1 MSVLK
6 KEDLIYLA
14 GFIDGDGCILAQIV
28 KRDDYKFQF
37 QIRVSIMMYQKTSR
51 HWFLLHWLNILKIG
65 TLRKKNDF
73 MSELA
78 IVGVTPVKKLLL
90 QLLPYLMVKKPTA
103 KLVLEIIEKL
113 ESVNNRSDFIE
124 VCKLV
129 DKIAEH
135 TDSKKRKITTDYVI
149 KYYSDNKFSCS

>member
-6 KEDLIYLA
+6 KEDLLYLA

-37 QIRVSIMMYQKTSR
+37 QIRVSIMLYQKTSR
-51 HWFLLHWLNILKIG
+51 HWFLLQWLNILNMG
-65 TLRKKNDF
+65 SLRKKNDS

-78 IVGVTPVKKLLL
+78 IVGTTPVKKLLL
-90 QLLPYLMVKKPTA
+90 QLLPYLIIKKPTA
-103 KLVLEIIEKL
+103 KLVLEIIENLDKI
-113 ESVNNRSDFIE
+113 NNRSDFIE

-129 DKIAEH
+129 DKVAEH
-135 TDSKKRKITTDYVI
+135 TDSKKRTITTEYVL
-149 KYYSDNKFSCS
+149 KYYSDNNSSS